1 MDSILTAILA
11 MAQAPANGAPRTPMS
26 PSSSSS
32 SVAVTQPVQARCD
45 HHDTRLS
52 VSCGVRVDKLQLAA
66 NGAVRVT
73 ATSRSSPPTVPSVI
87 RSGVPERSPPPRSD
101 DLPGAITPSSLQK
114 SESVTSTSHEDLF
127 DRVVVCVPAPNA
139 LSIGGLED
147 ILPPEHVRILQ
158 GVRYDRRVATACFF
172 RPDPDFLR
180 RMAVAFKGGAV
191 ELSLDDDDDDD
202 DDDGNKDDDIEDCGG
217 SGGGTGGTGGTGNG
231 RSAGEFLSWQNAK
244 RDGGEDG
251 DKEGN
256 TTCDA
261 REVVAVVAHGLA
273 GAGREAMPA
282 MCSSTLHK
290 ALGRRLGLSAA
301 EVCELQVGEKT
312 IDWTVA
318 QMVRPMEAIVND
330 PPGVANDDP
339 PWRILAEDRYS
350 HSYCGNDGE
359 DGEGGKDGK
368 RGECSERR
376 EAGGAEEEDP
386 REELLPRI
394 VVAGDFM
401 TQSSFLGCVA
411 SAESAA
417 RAIAGPGLADGDAGP
432 YQCKPGNAGKT
443 GKPGKTRRA
452 GKAGK
457 PLFWHERWRER
468 FISTRSNT

>member
-1 MDSILTAILA
+1 M
-11 MAQAPANGAPRTPMS
+11 
-26 PSSSSS
+26 
-32 SVAVTQPVQARCD
+32 
-45 HHDTRLS
+45 
-52 VSCGVRVDKLQLAA
+52 
-66 NGAVRVT
+66 
-73 ATSRSSPPTVPSVI
+73 
-87 RSGVPERSPPPRSD
+87 SD

-114 SESVTSTSHEDLF
+114 SESVASTPLEELF

-139 LSIGGLED
+139 LSIGGLEE
-147 ILPPEHVRILQ
+147 ILPPEHVHILQ

-180 RMAVAFKGGAV
+180 RMAVAFKGGAI
-191 ELSLDDDDDDD
+191 ELSLDDVDDDGDY
-202 DDDGNKDDDIEDCGG
+202 GNKDDDIGDYGG
-217 SGGGTGGTGGTGNG
+217 SGNG

-256 TTCDA
+256 TTRDA
-261 REVVAVVAHGLA
+261 RNVVAVVAHGLA

-318 QMVRPMEAIVND
+318 QMVKPMEAIVCN

-350 HSYCGNDGE
+350 HSYYGNDGE
-359 DGEGGKDGK
+359 DGEGGKSGK
-368 RGECSERR
+368 RGECSECSECRG
-376 EAGGAEEEDP
+376 AGGAEEEDP

-432 YQCKPGNAGKT
+432 YQCKPG
-443 GKPGKTRRA
+443 KTRRA

-457 PLFWHERWRER
+457 AGKAGNPLFWHERWRER
-468 FISTRSNT
+468 FISTRSTDS